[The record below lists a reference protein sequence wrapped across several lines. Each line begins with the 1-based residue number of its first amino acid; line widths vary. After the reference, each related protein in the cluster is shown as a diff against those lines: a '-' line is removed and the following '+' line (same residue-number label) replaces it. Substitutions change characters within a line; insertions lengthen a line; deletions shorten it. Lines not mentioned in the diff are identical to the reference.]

1 MAQMKTIYNMF
12 RNGCSV
18 CWVAW
23 HILLTTKVSNW
34 SEAKTIAKDLHEEY
48 ELTISSGD
56 DIDGNNE

>member
-1 MAQMKTIYNMF
+1 MF

-23 HILLTTKVSNW
+23 HILLTTKVNNW
-34 SEAKTIAKDLHEEY
+34 FEAKTIAKDLHKEY
-48 ELTISSGD
+48 ELTINNGD